1 MLVEWE
7 EKRNFARFYQK
18 GKKKHYKMKGKWVIA
33 ALLGCLLVVAC
44 LQKQGL
50 PEQSLSDLFEDDEED
65 VSDSLEVDADTLLLD
80 EELAEAPLPAT
91 ADEVFDDFLFLF
103 DHSNRVQR
111 QRVRFPFP
119 VVGVDGSIQ
128 EISRQDWTSHSM
140 SLGQDFC
147 TVLWN
152 GRSQMDMASETTHKK
167 AQVEHIY
174 LHSRLVEAFAFE
186 RDSTNGHW
194 MLQLQKTLSFDDYPL
209 KEFLDFYREFATDS
223 IYQRRHV
230 QDPLTF
236 SMPEEDSEEDVV
248 RGTIDVDQW
257 FEFAPDLPQAVL
269 VNINYGQRYA
279 NPNRVIMQMRGFSDS
294 MQNLFVFQRDA
305 NGRWRLTEFEN

>member
-1 MLVEWE
+1 M
-7 EKRNFARFYQK
+7 
-18 GKKKHYKMKGKWVIA
+18 
-33 ALLGCLLVVAC
+33 ALIGCLLVVAC
-44 LQKQGL
+44 LKQKGN
-50 PEQSLSDLFEDDEED
+50 PEHSLSEVFEMDNDEETDSLSDE
-65 VSDSLEVDADTLLLD
+65 ADTLLLD
-80 EELAEAPLPAT
+80 EELADEPLPAS
-91 ADEVFDDFLFLF
+91 ADEGFDDFLFLF
-103 DHSNRVQR
+103 EHSNRVQR
-111 QRVRFPFP
+111 QRVRFPLP
-119 VVGVDGSIQ
+119 VVGADGERREVD
-128 EISRQDWTSHSM
+128 RQGWSYHSM

-152 GRSQMDMASETTHKK
+152 SRTQMDMAAATTQNE

-174 LHSRLVEAFAFE
+174 LHSRVVEAFAFE
-186 RDSTNGHW
+186 RDSLTGHW
-194 MLQLQKTLSFDDYPL
+194 MLVSQTSSLFDQYALRD
-209 KEFLDFYREFATDS
+209 FLDFYREFATDS